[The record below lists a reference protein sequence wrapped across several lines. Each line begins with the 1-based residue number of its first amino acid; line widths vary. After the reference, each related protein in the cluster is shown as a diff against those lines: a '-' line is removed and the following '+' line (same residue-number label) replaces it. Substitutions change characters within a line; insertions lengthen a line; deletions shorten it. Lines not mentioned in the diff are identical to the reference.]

1 MPERLYSVDEA
12 NALLPQLQPV
22 LERIRQTESV
32 IANDRGL
39 AAVREKASQNGG
51 GTPTLKTLAASRQLQ
66 KDLTQIAEWG
76 IILRDPSI
84 GLIDFLHQREGKT
97 VCLCWKLGEPRVEWW
112 HPIETGIAGR
122 THL

>member
-22 LERIRQTESV
+22 LERIRQTEAV
-32 IANDRGL
+32 IAKDSGL

-51 GTPTLKTLAASRQLQ
+51 GTPTVKTLAASRQLQ

-84 GLIDFLHQREGKT
+84 GLIDFPHEREGKT
-97 VCLCWKLGEPRVEWW
+97 VCLCWKLSEPRVEWW

>member
-22 LERIRQTESV
+22 LERIRQTEAV
-32 IANDRGL
+32 IAKDSGL

-51 GTPTLKTLAASRQLQ
+51 GTPTVKTLAASRQLQ

-84 GLIDFLHQREGKT
+84 GLVDFLHQREGRT

>member
-12 NALLPQLQPV
+12 NALLPRLQPV
-22 LERIRQTESV
+22 LERIQQTEAV
-32 IANDRGL
+32 IAKDRGL

-51 GTPTLKTLAASRQLQ
+51 GTPTVKTLAASRQLQ

-84 GLIDFLHQREGKT
+84 GLIDFLHEREGKT

>member
-12 NALLPQLQPV
+12 NALLPQLKPV
-22 LERIRQTESV
+22 LERIRQTEAV
-32 IANDRGL
+32 IAKDSGL

-51 GTPTLKTLAASRQLQ
+51 GTPTVKTLAASRQLQ

-84 GLIDFLHQREGKT
+84 GLLISSISARGGRSASAGS
-97 VCLCWKLGEPRVEWW
+97 WASRGSSGG
-112 HPIETGIAGR
+112 TGSRPAS
-122 THL
+122 

>member
-12 NALLPQLQPV
+12 NALLPQVQPV
-22 LERIRQTESV
+22 LERIRQTEAV
-32 IANDRGL
+32 IAKDSGL

-51 GTPTLKTLAASRQLQ
+51 GTPTVKTLAASRQLQ
-66 KDLTQIAEWG
+66 KDLAQIAEWG

-84 GLIDFLHQREGKT
+84 GLIDFLHERKGKT

>member
-1 MPERLYSVDEA
+1 MPERLYSLDEA
-12 NALLPQLQPV
+12 NALLPQLKPV
-22 LERIRQTESV
+22 LERIQQTEAV

-51 GTPTLKTLAASRQLQ
+51 GTPTVKTLAASRQLQ
-66 KDLTQIAEWG
+66 KDLTQITEWG

-97 VCLCWKLGEPRVEWW
+97 VCLCWKLGEAGGGGGHPLKAGIPPR
-112 HPIETGIAGR
+112 G
-122 THL
+122 